1 MKEIILT
8 DKAPAPIGPYSQGM
22 AVGGLIFF
30 SGQIAIDP
38 AVGKITATDIE
49 GQTVQVLSNIS
60 ALLAAASLTPAD
72 VVKTTV
78 FVRNMGDFAK
88 VNAIYAQTFDKEPP
102 ARSCVEVSALPSGAL
117 VEIEVIA
124 KRN

>member
-1 MKEIILT
+1 MKNIILT
-8 DKAPAPIGPYSQGM
+8 DKAPAPIGPYSQGVE
-22 AVGGLIFF
+22 AGGLVFF

-38 AVGKITATDIE
+38 AVGKIVETDIE
-49 GQTVQVLSNIS
+49 GQTRRVLANIK
-60 ALLAAASLTPAD
+60 ALLDAASLTPAN

-88 VNAIYAQTFDKEPP
+88 VNAIYAETFSSQPP

-124 KRN
+124 AK

>member
-8 DKAPAPIGPYSQGM
+8 DKAPAPIGPYSHGI